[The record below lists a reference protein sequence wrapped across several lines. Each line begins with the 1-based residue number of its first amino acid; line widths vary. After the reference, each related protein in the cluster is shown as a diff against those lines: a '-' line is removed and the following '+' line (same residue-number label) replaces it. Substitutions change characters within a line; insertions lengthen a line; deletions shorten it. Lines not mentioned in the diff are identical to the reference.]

1 MPLENPASRPSDEL
15 VERMRA
21 ALAKLEVALGATRDS
36 IVWTDGR
43 GRIEW
48 CNAPFDRLVG
58 RKHMAIIGQDILDV
72 LPLDKWS
79 LRPVTHPARTVLAS
93 RSFLTE
99 TIEVLRDGRKTE
111 FLEVFG
117 SWVQGGGIGPIAVFV
132 VRDVTARR
140 HREEELTR
148 TSAVLEAIQENSI
161 DGILVVDENGRML
174 RCNERFA
181 KMWGIP
187 EDVLDTRDD
196 EAMLKVAI
204 TVVREPDA
212 FLKRVQALYDDRQ
225 ATSHEEIELKDGRVF
240 ERYTTPI
247 VGGNGVYYGRAWYFR
262 DVTERQEA
270 QAALETKTAEL
281 ARSNAE
287 LQQFASA
294 ASHDLM
300 EPLRKVAAFGDLL
313 RKRAGEKLDAT
324 SLEFLDRMQSASVR
338 MGKLIEDLLQYSR
351 VFGDTRPFQRVDL
364 AETAHE
370 VVDDLARAIAASGG
384 HVELGAL
391 PTIEAHPF
399 QMRQLIQN
407 LIANA
412 LKFRRPDVPPLIK
425 VWQRPSQTPGFV
437 ELVFEDNGIGFE
449 EKYAEK
455 IFQPFLRL
463 HTRQEYEGTG
473 LGLAICRRILMRH
486 GGCISANGKP
496 GEGSTFVVTL
506 PTGRAS

>member
-36 IVWTDGR
+36 IAWTDSQGR
-43 GRIEW
+43 VEW
-48 CNAPFDRLVG
+48 CNAPFDRLAG
-58 RKHMAIIGQDILDV
+58 KQHMAIIGQDIRTV
-72 LPLDKWS
+72 LPLERWAVK
-79 LRPVTHPARTVLAS
+79 PITHPAKTVLAS

-99 TIEVLRDGRKTE
+99 VYEVAREGRTE
-111 FLEVFG
+111 FLEFFG

-140 HREEELTR
+140 RREEQLTR
-148 TSAVLEAIQENSI
+148 TSAVLEALQESSI
-161 DGILVVDENGRML
+161 DGILIVDENGRIL
-174 RCNERFA
+174 RFNERFA
-181 KMWGIP
+181 KVWGIP
-187 EDVLDTRDD
+187 QEILGSRDD
-196 EAMLKVAI
+196 EKALAFAVSQ
-204 TVVREPDA
+204 VREPEA
-212 FLKRVQALYDDRQ
+212 FLKRVQELYDDRA
-225 ATSHEEIELKDGRVF
+225 ATSHEEIELKDGRVL
-240 ERYTTPI
+240 ERYSAPI
-247 VGGNGVYYGRAWYFR
+247 AGGNGVYYGRAWYFR
-262 DVTERQEA
+262 DVTARKESES
-270 QAALETKTAEL
+270 ALEVKTAEL

-313 RKRAGEKLDAT
+313 RKRAGDALDET
-324 SLEFLDRMQSASVR
+324 SLEFLGRMQGASVR
-338 MGKLIEDLLQYSR
+338 MAKLIEDLLQYSR
-351 VFGDTRPFQRVDL
+351 VFGDTRPFQVVDL
-364 AETAHE
+364 TQTARE
-370 VVDDLARAIAASGG
+370 VASDLERAIEAAGAS
-384 HVELGAL
+384 VEIGEL

-399 QMRQLIQN
+399 QMRQLFQN

-412 LKFRRPDVPPLIK
+412 IKFRRPGVPSRIAISRKDDLHD
-425 VWQRPSQTPGFV
+425 GFARIV
-437 ELVFEDNGIGFE
+437 IEDNGIGFE

-486 GGCISANGKP
+486 GGCICASGRP
-496 GEGSTFVVTL
+496 GEGSTFVITI
-506 PTGRAS
+506 PTGKRP

>member
-36 IVWTDGR
+36 IVWTDDHGR
-43 GRIEW
+43 VEW

-58 RKHMAIIGQDILDV
+58 KQHMAIIGQDIRAV
-72 LPLDKWS
+72 LPLEKWA
-79 LRPVTHPARTVLAS
+79 LKPVTHPAKTVLAS

-99 TIEVLRDGRKTE
+99 TYEVMRDGRTE

-140 HREEELTR
+140 QREEELTR
-148 TSAVLEAIQENSI
+148 ASAVMEALQESSI
-161 DGILVVDENGRML
+161 DGILIVDETGRIL
-174 RCNERFA
+174 RFNERFA
-181 KMWGIP
+181 QLWNTPREI
-187 EDVLDTRDD
+187 LDARDD
-196 EAMLKVAI
+196 ERALKHAI
-204 TVVREPDA
+204 SQVREPEA
-212 FLKRVQALYDDRQ
+212 FLKRVQELYDDRT
-225 ATSHEEIELKDGRVF
+225 ATSHEEIELEDGRVL
-240 ERYTTPI
+240 ERYSAPI

-262 DVTERQEA
+262 DVTARKESEK
-270 QAALETKTAEL
+270 ALESKTSEL

-313 RKRAGEKLDAT
+313 RKRAGDKLDET
-324 SLEFLDRMQSASVR
+324 SLEFLGRMQGASVR
-338 MGKLIEDLLQYSR
+338 MSKLIDDLLQYSR
-351 VFGDTRPFQRVDL
+351 VFGDTRPFQVVDL
-364 AETAHE
+364 TQTARE
-370 VVDDLARAIAASGG
+370 VASDLERAIDAAGAV
-384 HVELGAL
+384 VEIGQL

-399 QMRQLIQN
+399 QMRQLFQN

-412 LKFRRPDVPPLIK
+412 IKFRRQGVPPRIK
-425 VWQRPSQTPGFV
+425 IFRKEGAAEGYEQ
-437 ELVFEDNGIGFE
+437 LVIEDNGIGFE

-486 GGCISANGKP
+486 GGCICATGRP
-496 GEGSTFVVTL
+496 GEGSTFVITI
-506 PTGRAS
+506 PTGKRP